1 MIQSVFSRIIGMNPR
16 GGFSKPGIG
25 SRIPKASVRR
35 NVDLIDTPDLK
46 LKLNSKEVDSTRG
59 KRRGGFGQI
68 ISKLLGR
75 RRPRAFVRKGREV
88 SFDRIPFFDAASGGK
103 LKIETVHDK
112 NGRSKVAVRRS
123 SGGIFSR
130 RRTVRSDPEFRF
142 EMELSQN
149 RGVDQTVSLRKIV
162 KNHLKAT
169 QKLRQGILTGK
180 IETPGS
186 KRAKLERKIV
196 EAGKEVA
203 PLQAILASLVK
214 SHKGGKAEEANSA
227 AKMKNSPNMGNKKAN
242 RAISMDDLP
251 HPLARK
257 VEKFEPSKVEVPED
271 RIFRNGKKKGTSKN
285 VKASGR
291 HQSGTKKDGRE
302 VGVEEDRIV
311 RGVKK
316 NRSAKVTEIPGN
328 RQLGSVTG
336 DLGKEKEKRNE
347 SRIVAELSV
356 RKKTELPMPGE
367 ITNKDR
373 EFAIQMKAVR
383 EEVKQKTKGK
393 RRVRSVNDV
402 LIAKMSEKGKAKKQ
416 KSAISPPPEEA
427 TIKSTEER
435 KSMPKPESAESA
447 KTKAKRLGR
456 VKARRAGNASLVNR
470 EPAEASIE
478 KMERNGWR
486 IYTPGSENGEV
497 SKISSSNI
505 EQETAQIRR
514 KRGDRSKNAT
524 GKNAKI
530 EAETK
535 SDANRNEQIPAPG
548 VTDNRVKQNVKDS
561 NSGGKVTMPDVSG
574 QPATERRSKVE
585 TDEGKKTAGSSS
597 RGLSQGI
604 ENLEEILKKI
614 EGKARILRADGQ
626 TTLRIR
632 LKPARLGLLF
642 VQVKEKEGRYE
653 VSMRVENPEAA
664 KAIELQ
670 LPAIREQLSNAGVN
684 LERFDVE
691 TSAQKFQAAN
701 EEMNGRKQR
710 GRDAEGKENA
720 DSDGEAQRETRNRR
734 PLFIGTNTVD
744 YVG

>member
-35 NVDLIDTPDLK
+35 NVDLTDTPDLK
-46 LKLNSKEVDSTRG
+46 LELNSKEVDSTRG

-227 AKMKNSPNMGNKKAN
+227 AKMKNSPDMGNKKAN

-257 VEKFEPSKVEVPED
+257 VKKFEPSKVEVPED
-271 RIFRNGKKKGTSKN
+271 RIFRNGKKKGTAKN

-291 HQSGTKKDGRE
+291 RQSGTKKDGRE
-302 VGVEEDRIV
+302 VGVEEDRIL

-316 NRSAKVTEIPGN
+316 NRSTKVVETPGR
-328 RQLGSVTG
+328 RQSGSVTG
-336 DLGKEKEKRNE
+336 DLNKEKRNE
-347 SRIVAELSV
+347 SRIVAELPV
-356 RKKTELPMPGE
+356 RKTTELPMPGA

-402 LIAKMSEKGKAKKQ
+402 LIAKMREKDKANKQ
-416 KSAISPPPEEA
+416 KSVISSPPEEA

-435 KSMPKPESAESA
+435 KSMPKSENAERA
-447 KTKAKRLGR
+447 KTKAKRLRR

-486 IYTPGSENGEV
+486 IHTPGSENGEA
-497 SKISSSNI
+497 SKISSSNT

-561 NSGGKVTMPDVSG
+561 NSGRNVTMPDVSG
-574 QPATERRSKVE
+574 QPATARRSKVE